1 MIYEMRLAVEKVREG
16 VDMHHPQKDLQKIVI
31 NIGVNN
37 LGTIAK
43 QEQEEA
49 IMSAEVWHANLQ

>member
-1 MIYEMRLAVEKVREG
+1 
-16 VDMHHPQKDLQKIVI
+16 MHHPQKDLQKIVI